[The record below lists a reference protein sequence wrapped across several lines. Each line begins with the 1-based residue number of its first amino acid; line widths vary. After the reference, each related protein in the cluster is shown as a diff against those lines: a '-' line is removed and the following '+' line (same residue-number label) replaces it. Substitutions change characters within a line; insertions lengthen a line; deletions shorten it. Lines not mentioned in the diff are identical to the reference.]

1 MKNPMCFAVGFVA
14 GLFVMTATVLVAE
27 LLQIIDILNLF

>member
-14 GLFVMTATVLVAE
+14 GLFFTVTTVLVAE

>member
-14 GLFVMTATVLVAE
+14 GMFVTTTTVLVAE
-27 LLQIIDILNLF
+27 PLQIIDVLNLF

>member
-14 GLFVMTATVLVAE
+14 GMFVTTTTVLVAE
-27 LLQIIDILNLF
+27 LLQVIDILHLF